1 MSGWFSLCAR
11 AIDICDRVLQ
21 RCIRENGQYIIY
33 IHFKDDTCSR
43 RRHEGDHVHIMVE
56 GPSETIATKSCVAA
70 TYEQT

>member
-11 AIDICDRVLQ
+11 AIDICDHVLQ

-56 GPSETIATKSCVAA
+56 GPFRNDSDQIVRGCNI
-70 TYEQT
+70 